1 MVFYWILITLF
12 WITIIVFPEIIAYL
26 LGGFLVFIGL
36 NILFF
41 WTYFKR
47 KTKTNKESYVEVGGY
62 KIYR

>member
-1 MVFYWILITLF
+1 MIILF
-12 WITIIVFPEIIAYL
+12 PKIIVLL
-26 LGGFLVFIGL
+26 LGGFFIFLGL

-41 WTYFKR
+41 GFYFGK